1 MPHASSLRPSSLSRT
16 LAGAALSLAVLGAGL
31 GASLTAA
38 PAVAQTADRAA
49 IASRVELHPIPSL
62 TLSDSQFLTGDS
74 AGATPVTVSGEF
86 RVAQGEG
93 RLPVV
98 VLMHGSSGIGP
109 NIEMW
114 ARLLNAQGISTF
126 AVDGFT
132 GRGLVSTSAD
142 QARLG
147 RLNLIIDLYRSL
159 EILAKHPRVDPQRI
173 VLMGFSRGGQAA
185 FYASLARFHTLWNR
199 SGAEFA
205 GYIPF
210 YPDCATRYID
220 DLKPVAKP
228 IHLIHG
234 AADDYNPLRTCA
246 AQAER
251 LQKAGVNVTLTSYPD
266 AHHGFDT
273 PLSDGPVV
281 SATAQTVRECSI
293 EERAPGQLINTAT
306 NAPFAYTDACVQKG
320 PQVGG
325 NPAARAAAQKDV
337 LDLVLSLV
345 KKG

>member
-1 MPHASSLRPSSLSRT
+1 MATRLSPRRLIAGAVFT
-16 LAGAALSLAVLGAGL
+16 LAAFGAAF
-31 GASLTAA
+31 A
-38 PAVAQTADRAA
+38 PAAAQERAA
-49 IASRVELHPIPSL
+49 IANRVELHSIPSL
-62 TLSDSQFLTGDS
+62 TLSDGQFLTGDS
-74 AGATPVTVSGEF
+74 AGAVPVTVTGEF

-98 VLMHGSSGIGP
+98 VLMHGSGGIGP

-114 ARLLNAQGISTF
+114 ARLLNAQGVSTF
-126 AVDGFT
+126 AIDGFT

-142 QARLG
+142 QAKLG
-147 RLNLIIDLYRSL
+147 RLNLILDIYRSL
-159 EILAKHPRVDPQRI
+159 EILAKHPRVDPQRV

-185 FYASLARFHTLWNR
+185 FYASLARFHALWNR

-220 DLKPVAKP
+220 DLKPVARP

-246 AQAER
+246 AQVER
-251 LQKAGVNVTLTSYPD
+251 LQKAGAAVTLTSYPD
-266 AHHGFDT
+266 AHHGFDS
-273 PLSDGPVV
+273 PLSDGPMVA
-281 SATAQTVRECSI
+281 ATAQTVRDCSI
-293 EERAPGQLINTAT
+293 EERAPGQLINAAT

-325 NPAARAAAQKDV
+325 NPEARAAAQKTV
-337 LDLVLSLV
+337 VDLILSLV